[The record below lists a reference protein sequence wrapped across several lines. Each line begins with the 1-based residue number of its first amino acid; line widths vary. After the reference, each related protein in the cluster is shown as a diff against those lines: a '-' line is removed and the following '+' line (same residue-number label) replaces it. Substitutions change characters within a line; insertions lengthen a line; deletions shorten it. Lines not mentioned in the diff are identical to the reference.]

1 MALTL
6 GSGEDTYTWHEH
18 WATLPDSLSVK
29 ENGRT
34 HAMAVIPDGRV
45 VVFMQADPS
54 VVFFDAEGH
63 QVGAW
68 GERFSGAHGLTLVE
82 HDGQPAFWLTDQKSK
97 EVVKT
102 TLDGEA
108 LQNLEA
114 PPENHRPDGKYVPT
128 WADQD
133 PATGDIWVADGY
145 GGSAIHRYASDGN
158 YKSTIL
164 GDEESMRF
172 NCPHGLRFGPDGNL
186 YIADRGNR
194 RIAVYDN
201 DGKFIKANNEVT
213 HSPCMFDFHNGL
225 ILVPELMTGV
235 KVLDMKLNVVAELG
249 ANPAVVDEP
258 RPEGWPNLAGTEHVQ
273 PGKFNSPHGGCFGPD
288 DSIYVAEWIVGGRI
302 TKLEKN

>member
-1 MALTL
+1 
-6 GSGEDTYTWHEH
+6 
-18 WATLPDSLSVK
+18 
-29 ENGRT
+29 
-34 HAMAVIPDGRV
+34 
-45 VVFMQADPS
+45 
-54 VVFFDAEGH
+54 
-63 QVGAW
+63 
-68 GERFSGAHGLTLVE
+68 
-82 HDGQPAFWLTDQKSK
+82 
-97 EVVKT
+97 
-102 TLDGEA
+102 
-108 LQNLEA
+108 
-114 PPENHRPDGKYVPT
+114 
-128 WADQD
+128 
-133 PATGDIWVADGY
+133 
-145 GGSAIHRYASDGN
+145 
-158 YKSTIL
+158 
-164 GDEESMRF
+164 MRF